1 MQLAVCALA
10 RMRLRLQVEKSSVPL
25 TTGAMR
31 KPEVGVFG
39 QLPCESPSWS
49 APKLWPISC
58 AATSESSQ
66 VLRDSVRPTAFWLS
80 HSESRYAMPIVRAV
94 EVAIGEQVRQALRA
108 QLGDAACAG
117 RRARAAAC
125 SATVAADS

>member
-1 MQLAVCALA
+1 MQVAPLVLE
-10 RMRLRLQVEKSSVPL
+10 RIRVTLHGEKSSVPL

-31 KPEVGVFG
+31 KPEEGVFG

-66 VLRDSVRPTAFWLS
+66 TLRDSVSPTAFCVS
-80 HSESRYAMPIVRAV
+80 HSESR
-94 EVAIGEQVRQALRA
+94 
-108 QLGDAACAG
+108 
-117 RRARAAAC
+117 
-125 SATVAADS
+125 